1 MYYAYF
7 KQCFKKFLWCT
18 SRSPSEGFFFLIFYL
33 FIFFLR
39 LIHAMSLV
47 RSSSAQL
54 LLLSWWEILFYF
66 IFMFLACN
74 LIRLTDWLRGF
85 EGFKL
90 GFLGERYTFRN
101 TEVKSKDGMA
111 PCESGKVN
119 GSIYAVPGS
128 TADPETPLKT
138 FYTSEHI
145 MRNKWDELEA
155 LVLSRSVISLVLKE
169 WVSWLECWDGE
180 LLGGIGRAGKEE
192 LLHCIKEEN

>member
-18 SRSPSEGFFFLIFYL
+18 SRSTSDFFFSLL
-33 FIFFLR
+33 FIYLFFLR
-39 LIHAMSLV
+39 LIHPMPLV

-54 LLLSWWEILFYF
+54 LLLSWWGILFFYF
-66 IFMFLACN
+66 FIFLACN
-74 LIRLTDWLRGF
+74 LLRLTDWLRWF

-90 GFLGERYTFRN
+90 VFLGERYTFRN

-145 MRNKWDELEA
+145 IRNK
-155 LVLSRSVISLVLKE
+155 
-169 WVSWLECWDGE
+169 
-180 LLGGIGRAGKEE
+180 
-192 LLHCIKEEN
+192 